1 MRPPARGRRS
11 STGWLRRRHNWPGAE
26 RRGLLTVGGAEGL
39 HLDRPLPVDGDVS
52 LGHVPRAEPLT
63 RDGRAANPVDLIEA
77 TGALHQVVDVLGQ
90 EAGDALLDQL
100 GSGTAP

>member
-1 MRPPARGRRS
+1 MRRPARGRRS

-26 RRGLLTVGGAEGL
+26 RASLLTVWGAEGL
-39 HLDRPLPVDGDVS
+39 HLDRPLTVDRDVP
-52 LGHVPRAEPLT
+52 LRHVPRAEPLT

-77 TGALHQVVDVLGQ
+77 AGPPHQVVDVLGQ

-100 GSGTAP
+100 GSGAGP